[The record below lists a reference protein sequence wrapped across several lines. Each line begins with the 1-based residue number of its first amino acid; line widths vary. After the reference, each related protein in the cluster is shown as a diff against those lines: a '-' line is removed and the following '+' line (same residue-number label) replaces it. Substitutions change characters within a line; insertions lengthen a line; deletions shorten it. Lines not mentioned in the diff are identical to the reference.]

1 MNIDDLRY
9 LPSWEWPED
18 AGQII
23 LKTLRDGRAVES
35 DRLLALELAGDFTI
49 ISDELMEGLL
59 SIVCNGDESDEL
71 RGRAVISMG
80 PALEC
85 FDMDVFDDSDDE
97 SISEGLFNK
106 IQETL
111 HRLYM
116 DAGIPK
122 LVRRRILEAAV
133 RAPRDWHTDAIR
145 AGYASGDEDW
155 KLTAV
160 FCMQFVRGFED
171 QIFESL
177 NSENE
182 DIHYQAVYAAG
193 NWQVDR
199 AWPHIADL
207 LVSED
212 ADKDLVLAAID
223 AAVNIRPKEAADLIH
238 DLINADDEDI
248 VEAAYEA
255 MAMVG
260 VFLEDDMDDDFD
272 DDDLPF

>member
-1 MNIDDLRY
+1 MNIDELQY
-9 LPSWEWPED
+9 MPSWEWPED

-23 LKTLRDGRAVES
+23 LKALSDARSEES

-49 ISDELMEGLL
+49 ISDELMEALL
-59 SIVCNGDESDEL
+59 SIVYNDNESDDL
-71 RGRAVISMG
+71 RSRAVISMG

-85 FDMDVFDDSDDE
+85 YDMQVFDEPDDP

-111 HRLYM
+111 HRLYR

-122 LVRRRILEAAV
+122 LVRRRILETSI
-133 RAPRDWHTDAIR
+133 RAPQDWHTDAIR
-145 AGYASGDEDW
+145 AAYASDDEEW

-160 FCMQFVRGFED
+160 FCMGYVRGFKD
-171 QIFESL
+171 PILESL
-177 NSENE
+177 KSQNP
-182 DIHYQAVYAAG
+182 DIQYHAICAAG
-193 NWQVDR
+193 NWQVDG
-199 AWPHIADL
+199 AWPHIANL
-207 LVSED
+207 LFTEG
-212 ADKDLVLAAID
+212 ADKDLILAAID

-238 DLINADDEDI
+238 GLINADDEDI